1 MNATVLP
8 PKLQPLGD
16 EEGTLAML
24 ALDQRESLRAM
35 LAGEAD
41 PQSVPDVS
49 LVDFKA
55 EAGTVLT
62 PHATAVLL
70 DRLYALDEP
79 QLRRAPECALILAA
93 DVLHQPAGGP
103 VVRTEF
109 DDSVT
114 VKMIEQSAAA
124 ALKLLIMWRADE
136 TEGDRRA
143 IVDPFLQRCA
153 DAGVAAV
160 VEGIVVPPHGGFGAG
175 ERDAA
180 VIAAAEELSVGADL
194 YKAQVPGYSPGQTQ
208 NVRAQAEVLTSRLQ
222 VPWVVL
228 SNGVKAEDFA
238 EAVRQACLGGA
249 TGFLAGRAIWA
260 DTVLDTDRS
269 ASLRERSVS
278 RLDELRSI
286 VKTAR
291 AQWDAAG

>member
-1 MNATVLP
+1 MNSTVLP
-8 PKLQPLGD
+8 PRLQPLGD
-16 EEGTLAML
+16 DEGTLAML

-35 LAGEAD
+35 LAGDDEIQA
-41 PQSVPDVS
+41 VPDGS

-70 DRLYALDEP
+70 DRLYALDQPRLE
-79 QLRRAPECALILAA
+79 RAPGCALILAA

-109 DDSVT
+109 DEHVT
-114 VKMIEQSAAA
+114 VQMIEQSAAA
-124 ALKLLIMWRADE
+124 ALKLLVMWRADE
-136 TEGDRRA
+136 SPAVRSA
-143 IVDPFLQRCA
+143 IVEPFLARCA

-160 VEGIVVPPHGGFGAG
+160 VEGIVVPPEGGFAVG

-194 YKAQVPGYSPGQTQ
+194 YKAQVPGYTPGHTEA
-208 NVRAQAEVLTSRLQ
+208 VRAQAELLTSRLQ

-228 SNGVKAEDFA
+228 SNGVRAEDFA

-249 TGFLAGRAIWA
+249 HGFLAGRAIWA
-260 DTVLDTDRS
+260 DTVLDAQRS
-269 ASLRERSVS
+269 TSLRQRSVD
-278 RLDELRSI
+278 RLDELRGI
-286 VKTAR
+286 VKAAR
-291 AQWDAAG
+291 SHEGAAG

>member
-8 PKLQPLGD
+8 PRLQPLGD

-35 LAGEAD
+35 LAGVDEI
-41 PQSVPDVS
+41 QSVPDAS

-79 QLRRAPECALILAA
+79 GLQRAPECALILAA
-93 DVLHQPAGGP
+93 DILHQPAGGP

-109 DDSVT
+109 DEHVT
-114 VKMIEQSAAA
+114 VRVIEESAAA
-124 ALKLLIMWRADE
+124 ALKLLVMWRADE
-136 TEGDRRA
+136 AEGERRA

-160 VEGIVVPPHGGFGAG
+160 VEGIVVPPEGGFAAG

-194 YKAQVPGYSPGQTQ
+194 YKAQVPGYAPGETQ
-208 NVRAQAEVLTSRLQ
+208 GVQAQAELLTSRLQ

-228 SNGVKAEDFA
+228 SNGVQAEDFA

-249 TGFLAGRAIWA
+249 HGFLAGRAIWA
-260 DTVLDTDRS
+260 DTVLDADRS
-269 ASLRERSVS
+269 ASLRQRSVD
-278 RLDELRSI
+278 RLDELRGI
-286 VKTAR
+286 VKAAR
-291 AQWDAAG
+291 GHQGAAG